1 MFVVSS
7 CLVCYWFLYAGI
19 MTDELRNFLEL
30 NLPKVKE
37 GKKAKFSLGVAE
49 PKIGSHIF
57 EVTKIPCQSN
67 EFVHELLRGVRLHFE
82 RFIKDLKVCIFSDA
96 CFSFLLFKF
105 SCYLFPR
112 GMFLTNYSLHLQSL
126 STAWW
131 LGESPTWSGTQL
143 QQSKSEVQCQPSWQY
158 GYSSN
163 LPSWYSW

>member
-82 RFIKDLKVCIFSDA
+82 RFIKDLKVCISSDS
-96 CFSFLLFKF
+96 CFSFLKAFLLFAF
-105 SCYLFPR
+105 MS
-112 GMFLTNYSLHLQSL
+112 MFLTILFFSSLIPLCSL
-126 STAWW
+126 V
-131 LGESPTWSGTQL
+131 TWR
-143 QQSKSEVQCQPSWQY
+143 KPS
-158 GYSSN
+158 
-163 LPSWYSW
+163 LV

>member
-105 SCYLFPR
+105 SCCLFPR
-112 GMFLTNYSLHLQSL
+112 GMFLTNLFSPSPIPFYSLVTWRKPNLVWDTV
-126 STAWW
+126 TA
-131 LGESPTWSGTQL
+131 EQ
-143 QQSKSEVQCQPSWQY
+143 K
-158 GYSSN
+158 
-163 LPSWYSW
+163 